1 MLRPG
6 GRTAFYTIHPVA
18 GLTPAQRRR
27 AARSGAPAVSTA
39 RPYEDLLAA
48 AGFTQVQRADCTAEF
63 AATAQAWLSEWDA
76 SFAELATLYGEQ
88 AVAERQRKRRTQL
101 RAIADGL
108 LARSL
113 FTATRP

>member
-6 GRTAFYTIHPVA
+6 GRTAFYTIHPAA

-27 AARSGAPAVSTA
+27 AARSGAPAVATA
-39 RPYEDLLAA
+39 RTYEDLLAA
-48 AGFTQVQRADCTAEF
+48 AGFTQISRTDCTDGF

-76 SFAELATLYGEQ
+76 SFAALAALYGEQ
-88 AVAERQRKRRTQL
+88 TVAERQRKRRIQL
-101 RAIADGL
+101 RAIRDGL

>member
-6 GRTAFYTIHPVA
+6 GRTAFYTIHPAA

-39 RPYEDLLAA
+39 RPYQDLLAA
-48 AGFTQVQRADCTAEF
+48 AGFVQVQRTDCTAAF
-63 AATAQAWLSEWDA
+63 AATAQAWLTGWDA
-76 SFAELATLYGEQ
+76 SLAGLAALYGEEF
-88 AVAERQRKRRTQL
+88 VAERQRRRRIQL
-101 RAIADGL
+101 RAIGDGL